1 MTAAVVAGAAMLTAW
16 LLAAWAIAEPSLPQ
30 FASVLVFLG
39 VWYVLAAAA
48 IAYHSARAATGRDL
62 PARLAAWSTAGRRG
76 ASADWGTAMRA
87 ELAGDRTGLLAAVL
101 LGAPQLL
108 FGGVALI
115 TARLAHSF
123 RTGLEYGA
131 AVLLASLLGILAV
144 AIPESIRWY
153 DEAGVWLLDG
163 DYPASGIPNAQAA
176 VQDALGGLTFFF
188 LLFTTPWPVLG
199 AYLGSHLRQGLP
211 SPRA

>member
-1 MTAAVVAGAAMLTAW
+1 
-16 LLAAWAIAEPSLPQ
+16 
-30 FASVLVFLG
+30 
-39 VWYVLAAAA
+39 
-48 IAYHSARAATGRDL
+48 
-62 PARLAAWSTAGRRG
+62 
-76 ASADWGTAMRA
+76 
-87 ELAGDRTGLLAAVL
+87 
-101 LGAPQLL
+101 
-108 FGGVALI
+108 
-115 TARLAHSF
+115 
-123 RTGLEYGA
+123 
-131 AVLLASLLGILAV
+131 VLLASLLGILAV